1 MSIHTGKYVSYLRVS
16 TEKQGVDG
24 NGIEAQRMTIDKHL
38 NGGDWQLIAEYA
50 EQISGKTA
58 MRNRPQLRAAIKFA
72 LENDATL
79 IFAKMDRALR
89 KLDVL
94 IEILN
99 SGVRTVFC
107 DVPEMGKPSMSR
119 FLLQQF
125 AIVAELDGAQIS
137 ERTKEGLAAAKAN
150 GKVLGSPNP
159 QAGAAAAN
167 RKRRTAADEHALE
180 VGPRIKKARKAGASS
195 YREIA
200 EALANLGIQTS
211 RGGFKWQPTSVR
223 NTERRYDELTG
234 GNDE

>member
-16 TEKQGVDG
+16 TKKQGVDG
-24 NGIEAQRMTIDKHL
+24 NGIEAQRMTINRHL

-72 LENDATL
+72 LVNDATL

-137 ERTKEGLAAAKAN
+137 ERTKEGLAAAKAK
-150 GKVLGSPNP
+150 GKVLGSPKP
-159 QAGAAAAN
+159 QAGAAAAR
-167 RKRRTAADEHALE
+167 RKRTTVSNDFALA

-200 EALANLGIQTS
+200 EALRNLGIQTA
-211 RGGFKWQPTSVR
+211 RGNLNWQQSSVR
-223 NTERRYDELTG
+223 YVENKYDKLMCT
-234 GNDE
+234 